1 VRNKAGKTVNI
12 LTEKGC
18 NINDDNTGSIDKA
31 VSAARRSDYVILALG
46 ESSMMSG
53 EASSRTDIGLPGV
66 QMRLAEAVIKTGKPV
81 AVVLFNGRPL
91 AIPELDK
98 IAPAI
103 LETWFGGTEAGN
115 GIADIL
121 FGDIN
126 PSAKLT
132 MTFPLNVG
140 QVPVFYNYKNTGRP
154 INPEN
159 PYEKYKS
166 NYLDSPNTPLYPF
179 GYGLSYTTFSYSEI
193 SMNKQSIEAG
203 GKIIASVDITNTG
216 EMDGEEIAQ
225 LYIRDIIGDVTRPV
239 KELKGFRKVTIPR
252 GQTITVAFT
261 ISPAELS
268 YYHQDMSYSF
278 DPGEFE
284 LFIGT
289 NSEDTRKT
297 TFKIM

>member
-1 VRNKAGKTVNI
+1 
-12 LTEKGC
+12 
-18 NINDDNTGSIDKA
+18 
-31 VSAARRSDYVILALG
+31 
-46 ESSMMSG
+46 
-53 EASSRTDIGLPGV
+53 
-66 QMRLAEAVIKTGKPV
+66 
-81 AVVLFNGRPL
+81 
-91 AIPELDK
+91 
-98 IAPAI
+98 
-103 LETWFGGTEAGN
+103 
-115 GIADIL
+115 
-121 FGDIN
+121 
-126 PSAKLT
+126 
-132 MTFPLNVG
+132 
-140 QVPVFYNYKNTGRP
+140 
-154 INPEN
+154 
-159 PYEKYKS
+159 
-166 NYLDSPNTPLYPF
+166 
-179 GYGLSYTTFSYSEI
+179 
-193 SMNKQSIEAG
+193 MNKQSIEAG